1 MNKITIVSTRF
12 NESTWSQNQAYRT
25 KHKCCSYSAP
35 APMSPKIP
43 NESLVL
49 VVEMNNTRN
58 RIEGVGL
65 IRNSPLLDRYYKTY
79 DYFDYNRYFYKSGYQ
94 VSREMLL
101 DYNPIL
107 VDVLDYILFKEKTH
121 MKRGSGFTTIPP
133 KLLGHDRCNGL
144 DIKQEIKGVFLSTYK
159 NQEPFNYENGTEKTV
174 PVQIIGSVLNYTF

>member
-1 MNKITIVSTRF
+1 
-12 NESTWSQNQAYRT
+12 
-25 KHKCCSYSAP
+25 
-35 APMSPKIP
+35 MSPKIP

-79 DYFDYNRYFYKSGYQ
+79 DYFDYNRYFYKSGYH

>member
-1 MNKITIVSTRF
+1 MIPITLVSSRF
-12 NESTWSQNQAYRT
+12 NDSTWSQNQVYRT
-25 KHKCCSYSAP
+25 KHKCCCYSAP
-35 APMSPKIP
+35 APMSAKIP

-79 DYFDYNRYFYKSGYQ
+79 DYFDYNRYFYKSSYH
-94 VSREMLL
+94 VSRERLL
-101 DYNPIL
+101 EYNPRL

-133 KLLGHDRCNGL
+133 KLLHHDQCNGM
-144 DIKQEIKGVFLSTYK
+144 DIKQEIKCVFLSTYK
-159 NQEPFNYENGTEKTV
+159 NQEPFRGENGTDK
-174 PVQIIGSVLNYTF
+174 

>member
-1 MNKITIVSTRF
+1 MNKITLVSTRF

-25 KHKCCSYSAP
+25 KHNCCSYSAP

-79 DYFDYNRYFYKSGYQ
+79 DYFDYNRYFYKSNYH
-94 VSREMLL
+94 VSRETLMEH
-101 DYNPIL
+101 NARL
-107 VDVLDYILFKEKTH
+107 VETLDYILFKEKTH
-121 MKRGSGFTTIPP
+121 MKRGSGFTTISQ
-133 KLLGHDRCNGL
+133 KLLGHERCNGM
-144 DIKQEIKGVFLSTYK
+144 DVKNEIKGVFLSTHRT
-159 NQEPFNYENGTEKTV
+159 QTEIKE
-174 PVQIIGSVLNYTF
+174 L

>member
-1 MNKITIVSTRF
+1 MIPITLVSSRF
-12 NESTWSQNQAYRT
+12 NDSTWSQNQQYRT
-25 KHKCCSYSAP
+25 KHKCCCYSAP

-49 VVEMNNTRN
+49 VVEMNNTQN

-79 DYFDYNRYFYKSGYQ
+79 DYFDYNRYFYKSNYHIP
-94 VSREMLL
+94 REKLVE
-101 DYNPIL
+101 YNARL

-133 KLLGHDRCNGL
+133 KLLAHGRCNGM
-144 DIKQEIKGVFLSTYK
+144 DIKQEIRSAFLSTYK
-159 NQEPFNYENGTEKTV
+159 NHEPFCGENGTEKPTPGFNLLV
-174 PVQIIGSVLNYTF
+174 